1 MRSQVRPHS
10 FSGRMG
16 SSLGAAWRNLASK
29 LVSYQSPAQAP
40 CRKFL
45 VMAASMSLC
54 VFGLVAV
61 ALSFILLIVT
71 SLAFALVRSWWESA
85 EPVASREE
93 SVPDSL
99 GADLYIGDYDSNGH
113 YIGDFK
119 SPD

>member
-1 MRSQVRPHS
+1 M
-10 FSGRMG
+10 
-16 SSLGAAWRNLASK
+16 AASK
-29 LVSYQSPAQAP
+29 L
-40 CRKFL
+40 
-45 VMAASMSLC
+45 LC

-85 EPVASREE
+85 ESVASREE